1 MLKRIIMGCL
11 VLIITKSA
19 LSSNIF
25 IRNGLSEA
33 NHQTENMDVFYA
45 INSGAWIPVN
55 KLDMSNSNSL
65 SDLIDYKEDD
75 RIKFKIVTAD
85 KRFITESL
93 LMPNFNIDR
102 PHMVEI
108 KGTTLP
114 EEIHIRFDSVFG
126 RGLYKRPFKTDS
138 GRQYQAAICGG
149 TAVIIAC
156 AIGNYGE
163 LVMQFAGLTTTP
175 VFAGSSYID
184 ETFFDQL
191 EKGEKVE
198 LLDNRGQYFSGIFY
212 HEVKIWDRSKGEIFD
227 LKAGGIG
234 MGFGE
239 AVSIKFTRW

>member
-1 MLKRIIMGCL
+1 MIKRIILCCL
-11 VLIITKSA
+11 LIVVTKSA
-19 LSSNIF
+19 WCESIF
-25 IRNGLSEA
+25 IKNGLSESGDQA
-33 NHQTENMDVFYA
+33 EYMDVFYA
-45 INSGAWIPVN
+45 INNGPWIPVG

-65 SDLIDYKEDD
+65 SDLIEYKKDE
-75 RIKFKIVTAD
+75 RIKFKVVTAD
-85 KRFITESL
+85 KRFVTKGL
-93 LMPNFNIDR
+93 LMPHFDIEQ

-114 EEIHIRFDSVFG
+114 EEVHIPFDSVFG
-126 RGLYKRPFKTDS
+126 RGIYKRPFTTDS

-156 AIGNYGE
+156 AVGNYGE

-175 VFAGSSYID
+175 VFAGSSYIN

-191 EKGEKVE
+191 EKGKQVE
-198 LLDNRGQYFSGIFY
+198 LLDNKGQYFSGIFY
-212 HEVKIWDRSKGEIFD
+212 HEVKVWDRDKGEIFD
-227 LKAGGIG
+227 LKAGGVG